1 MLKKSSLLLVLFV
14 SLFAASLLPQTASA
28 QCDAELTTIGSISG
42 SFVYTAYGY
51 IGASADAFSKNLYSP
66 EQLRSMMSEM
76 ISLLDVVEESL
87 RTLPKLTTD
96 DRQTIY
102 SLIEI
107 LNLLKKE
114 ADALAAYSA
123 SKNQS
128 DANTYDKNRKEA
140 WSKIQITLGI
150 Q

>member
-1 MLKKSSLLLVLFV
+1 MLKKSSLILLVFICVFAV
-14 SLFAASLLPQTASA
+14 SLMPRAASA
-28 QCDAELTTIGSISG
+28 QCDAELTTIGSVSG

-51 IGASADAFSKNLYSP
+51 IGASADAFSKNLYTS
-66 EQLRSMMSEM
+66 EQLRAMMSEM

-87 RTLPKLTTD
+87 RTLPKLTTE

-102 SLIEI
+102 ALIEI

-123 SKNQS
+123 TNNQS
-128 DANTYDKNRKEA
+128 DANTYDLNRKAA
-140 WSKIQITLGI
+140 WAKIQTTLGI
-150 Q
+150 E

>member
-1 MLKKSSLLLVLFV
+1 MLKKSYLMPMLFLAIIALSL
-14 SLFAASLLPQTASA
+14 SPQTSSA
-28 QCDAELTTIGSISG
+28 ECDAELTTIGSISG

-51 IGASADAFSKNLYSP
+51 IGASADAFSKNLYTS
-66 EQLRSMMSEM
+66 EQLRAMMSEM

-87 RTLPKLTTD
+87 RTLPKLTTE

-102 SLIEI
+102 ALIEI

-123 SKNQS
+123 SKNQA
-128 DANTYDKNRKEA
+128 DADTYDLNRKEA
-140 WSKIQITLGI
+140 WSKIQTTLGI